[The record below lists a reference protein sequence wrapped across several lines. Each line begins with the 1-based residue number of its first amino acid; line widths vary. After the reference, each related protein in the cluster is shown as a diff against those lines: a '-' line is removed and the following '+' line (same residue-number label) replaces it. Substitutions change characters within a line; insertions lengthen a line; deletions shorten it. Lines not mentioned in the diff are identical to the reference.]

1 MPIVTFIRFDG
12 ETQQA
17 RGDLGQSVMRV
28 ALNAGVPGII
38 ADCGGAATCAT
49 CHIYIDAGWVE
60 KLPPPSRD
68 EAEMILCAVD
78 PDERSRLSCQILLTE
93 QLDGLVVHVPENQI

>member
-1 MPIVTFIRFDG
+1 MPLVTFIRFDG
-12 ETQQA
+12 EKQQQ
-17 RGDLGQSVMRV
+17 RGEVGQSVMRV
-28 ALNAGVPGII
+28 AVNAAIPGII

-49 CHIYIDAGWVE
+49 CHVHVDADWLQ

-68 EAEMILCAVD
+68 EAEMILCAID

-93 QLDGLVVHVPENQI
+93 QLDGLVVYLPEKQL